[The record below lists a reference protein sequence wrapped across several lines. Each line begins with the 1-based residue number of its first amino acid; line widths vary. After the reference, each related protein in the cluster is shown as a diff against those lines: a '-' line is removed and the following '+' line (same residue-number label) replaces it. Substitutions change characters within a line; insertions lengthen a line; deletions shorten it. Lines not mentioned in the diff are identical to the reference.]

1 MLGVKIRLF
10 VAAGLIVAGLVLA
23 PAGLLVSKA
32 AGSGP
37 VVVIPIHGVVD
48 DGMDHLVQRSIEAAQ
63 RDGASAI
70 VLDVNSPGGVLE
82 AAFDIRDAILNAR
95 VPTYAYVSER
105 AYSSAALITL
115 AAQHIYMAPGASI
128 GEAEPA
134 PVSSKLISAVKA
146 EFKSTAERNHRN
158 PLIVAAMVD
167 KSIDLPQYKRPGQNL
182 TLDTQDALKTKIAD
196 GEYDTFA
203 AMLAANNLNGPQE
216 SLQYTFAEQV
226 ARFATNPAVSGL
238 LLTLGFLGLLIEMQ
252 TLHGIAGV
260 IGVAS
265 LALFFGSHIYAGFSN
280 GFVVILAIVGVIGI
294 LYELHIVP
302 GHGAPGILGGI
313 ALIAAILLAFGIPF
327 FFIAMQTLSSAIVLT
342 VIFFYLATR
351 AFPQNAWIA
360 KLTFAGVQGAEYV
373 TSRDFTDLHGHT
385 GVAASY
391 LRPAGVASIN
401 GRRIDVLTQG
411 EFIPAG
417 TPIRVTRVEGA
428 RVFVEPV
435 DLPSYKE

>member
-1 MLGVKIRLF
+1 MLGFKMGLLA
-10 VAAGLIVAGLVLA
+10 AAGLIAAGLFSA
-23 PAGLLVSKA
+23 ASGQQPAR
-32 AGSGP
+32 SGT
-37 VVVIPIHGVVD
+37 VVVIPITGTVD
-48 DGMDHLVQRSIEAAQ
+48 DGMDHMVVRSIQKA
-63 RDGASAI
+63 RSDGASAI

-82 AAFDIRDAILNAR
+82 AAFDIKDAVLN
-95 VPTYAYVSER
+95 VGIPTYAFVDGR

-115 AAQHIYMAPGASI
+115 ATQHIYMAPGASI
-128 GEAEPA
+128 GEAEPY
-134 PVSSKLISAVKA
+134 PVTSKLISAVKA
-146 EFKSTAERNHRN
+146 EFKSTAERNHRD

-167 KSIDLPQYKRPGQNL
+167 KSIDLPQYKQPGQNL
-182 TLDTQDALKTKIAD
+182 TLDTQAALKTKIAD
-196 GEYDTFA
+196 GQA
-203 AMLAANNLNGPQE
+203 ASLGAMLAANHLSGPQE
-216 SLQYTFAEQV
+216 TPQYTFAEQL

-280 GFVVILAIVGVIGI
+280 GWVVVLAIAGVVGI

-313 ALIAAILLAFGIPF
+313 ALLAAILLAFGLPF
-327 FFIAMQTLSSAIVLT
+327 FSIAMETLATAIVLT
-342 VIFFYLATR
+342 VVFFYFATR
-351 AFPQNAWIA
+351 AFPQNAWMA
-360 KLTFAGVQGAEYV
+360 KLTFASAQGPDYV
-373 TSRDFTDLHGHT
+373 ASRDLTDLRGQSGT
-385 GVAASY
+385 ASSY
-391 LRPAGVASIN
+391 LRPAGVATVD

-428 RVFVEPV
+428 RVFVEPI
-435 DLPSYKE
+435 DMPSYKE

>member
-10 VAAGLIVAGLVLA
+10 AGAGLIVAGLVLA

-82 AAFDIRDAILNAR
+82 AAFDIRDAVLNAR

-134 PVSSKLISAVKA
+134 PISSKLISAVKA
-146 EFKSTAERNHRN
+146 EFKSTAERNHRD

-167 KSIDLPQYKRPGQNL
+167 KTIDLPQYKRAGENL
-182 TLDTQDALKTKIAD
+182 TLDTKDALKTKIAD
-196 GEYDTFA
+196 GQYDTFA
-203 AMLAANNLNGPQE
+203 SMLAANHLSGPQE

-260 IGVAS
+260 IGVGS

-280 GFVVILAIVGVIGI
+280 GFVIILAVLGVVGI
-294 LYELHIVP
+294 LYELHVVP

-313 ALIAAILLAFGIPF
+313 ALLAAILLAFGIPF
-327 FFIAMQTLSSAIVLT
+327 FFIAMQTLSTAIVLT

>member
-1 MLGVKIRLF
+1 M
-10 VAAGLIVAGLVLA
+10 
-23 PAGLLVSKA
+23 
-32 AGSGP
+32 
-37 VVVIPIHGVVD
+37 VIPIHGVVD
-48 DGMDHLVQRSIEAAQ
+48 DGMDHLVARSIEAAQ

-70 VLDVNSPGGVLE
+70 VLDVNSPGGLLE
-82 AAFDIRDAILNAR
+82 AAFDIRDAVLSAR

-115 AAQHIYMAPGASI
+115 AAQHVYMAPGASI

-134 PVSSKLISAVKA
+134 PATSKLISAVKA
-146 EFKSTAERNHRN
+146 EFKSTAERNHRD

-167 KSIDLPQYKRPGQNL
+167 KTIDLPQYKRPGQNL

-196 GEYDTFA
+196 GEYTTFA
-203 AMLAANNLNGPQE
+203 DMLAANHLAGPQE
-216 SLQYTFAEQV
+216 SLPYTFAEQL

-260 IGVAS
+260 IGVSS

-280 GFVVILAIVGVIGI
+280 GLVIILAVAGIVGI

-313 ALIAAILLAFGIPF
+313 ALLAAILLAFGIPF
-327 FFIAMQTLSSAIVLT
+327 FFIAMQTLSTAIVLT

-360 KLTFAGVQGAEYV
+360 KLTFAGAQGADYV
-373 TSRDFTDLHGHT
+373 TSRDFSDLHGHT
-385 GVAASY
+385 GVASSY

-417 TPIRVTRVEGA
+417 TPIRVQRVEGA

-435 DLPSYKE
+435 DLPGYKE

>member
-1 MLGVKIRLF
+1 MKLGLLA
-10 VAAGLIVAGLVLA
+10 AAGLMAAGLASAIVGQQP
-23 PAGLLVSKA
+23 PAVIGH
-32 AGSGP
+32 GP

-48 DGMDHLVQRSIEAAQ
+48 DGMDHLVARSIEAAQ

-70 VLDVNSPGGVLE
+70 VLDVNSPGGLLE
-82 AAFDIRDAILNAR
+82 AAFDIRDAVLNAR

-115 AAQHIYMAPGASI
+115 AAQHVYMAPGASI

-134 PVSSKLISAVKA
+134 PATSKLISAVKA
-146 EFKSTAERNHRN
+146 EFKSTAERNHRD

-167 KSIDLPQYKRPGQNL
+167 KTIDLPQYKRPGQNL

-196 GEYDTFA
+196 GEYLTFA
-203 AMLAANNLNGPQE
+203 EMLAANHLSGPQE
-216 SLQYTFAEQV
+216 SLPYTFAEQL

-280 GFVVILAIVGVIGI
+280 GLVIILAVAGVVGI

-313 ALIAAILLAFGIPF
+313 ALLAAILLAFGIPF
-327 FFIAMQTLSSAIVLT
+327 FFIAMQTLSTAIVLT
-342 VIFFYLATR
+342 VVFFYLATR
-351 AFPQNAWIA
+351 AFPQNAWFA
-360 KLTFAGVQGAEYV
+360 KLTFAGAQGAEYV
-373 TSRDFTDLHGHT
+373 TSRDFSDLHGHT
-385 GVAASY
+385 GVASSY
-391 LRPAGVASIN
+391 LRPAGVANIN

-417 TPIRVTRVEGA
+417 TPIRVQRVEGA

-435 DLPSYKE
+435 DLPGHKE

>member
-1 MLGVKIRLF
+1 MLGIKMGLLA
-10 VAAGLIVAGLVLA
+10 AAGLIAAGLVSA
-23 PAGLLVSKA
+23 SVGQQPSNAGR
-32 AGSGP
+32 GP
-37 VVVIPIHGVVD
+37 IVVIPITGTVD
-48 DGMDHLVQRSIEAAQ
+48 DGMDHLVQRSVEAAQ
-63 RDGASAI
+63 REGASAI

-95 VPTYAYVSER
+95 IPTYAYVSER

-128 GEAEPA
+128 GEAEPFPA
-134 PVSSKLISAVKA
+134 TSKLISAVKA
-146 EFKSTAERNHRN
+146 EFKSTAERNHRD
-158 PLIVAAMVD
+158 PLIAAAMVD
-167 KSIDLPQYKRPGQNL
+167 KSIDLPKYKQPGQNL
-182 TLDTQDALKTKIAD
+182 TLDTQAALKTKIAD
-196 GEYDTFA
+196 GEAGSFA
-203 AMLAANNLNGPQE
+203 AMLAANHLTGPQE
-216 SLQYTFAEQV
+216 TPQYTFAEQL

-265 LALFFGSHIYAGFSN
+265 FALFFGSHIYAGFSN
-280 GFVVILAIVGVIGI
+280 GWVIVLAITGVVGI

-313 ALIAAILLAFGIPF
+313 ALLAAILLAFGLPF
-327 FFIAMQTLSSAIVLT
+327 FSIAMETLATAVVLT
-342 VIFFYLATR
+342 VVFFYFATR

-360 KLTFAGVQGAEYV
+360 KLTFAGAQGADFV
-373 TSRDFTDLHGHT
+373 ASRDFTHLRGQSGT
-385 GVAASY
+385 ASSF
-391 LRPAGVASIN
+391 LRPAGVATVD

-428 RVFVEPV
+428 RVFVEPI
-435 DLPSYKE
+435 DIPNYKE